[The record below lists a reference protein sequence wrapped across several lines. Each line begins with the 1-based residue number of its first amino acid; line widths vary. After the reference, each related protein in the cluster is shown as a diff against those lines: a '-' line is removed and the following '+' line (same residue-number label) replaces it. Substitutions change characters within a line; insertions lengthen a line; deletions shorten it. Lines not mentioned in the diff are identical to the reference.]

1 MVSVIVVAGAASPS
15 LQPSAGRGRP
25 VAAAESIRV
34 VKVNVNEGGRES
46 TGVVIAIQSAIP
58 TVPTVP
64 TSTDA
69 VAQGAG
75 GGERCLAA
83 RERERASEIANG
95 GGGGSDESS
104 KTSNTSE
111 FYIRFYSVVAAD
123 AGATTAQKYFTEEEK
138 RQLLYLRSRA

>member
-1 MVSVIVVAGAASPS
+1 M
-15 LQPSAGRGRP
+15 GRQ
-25 VAAAESIRV
+25 
-34 VKVNVNEGGRES
+34 S

-75 GGERCLAA
+75 GGERRCLAA

-95 GGGGSDESS
+95 VGGGSDESS

-111 FYIRFYSVVAAD
+111 F
-123 AGATTAQKYFTEEEK
+123 
-138 RQLLYLRSRA
+138 LY